1 MCRISV
7 IEFFIENVRFEE
19 FKDKRV
25 NVAKIRRV
33 GEEEI
38 NRAMNVLV
46 DVDLIFP
53 KTLREAM
60 GLRW

>member
-1 MCRISV
+1 MCRILV

-33 GEEEI
+33 GEEKI